1 MTFGIMNNVS
11 YRIVEENLRV
21 AMRCYA
27 RVNHRGEARD
37 YPGLAVSSCGINCA
51 VFNSALLSG
60 PARNGEFERLVA
72 LAGLHFR
79 QRKLGWTFW
88 LCDDL
93 VPAPMQ
99 KQARLLFRDSGMSLI
114 AQPPGMIADQLNP
127 PRRHLPDIDIQQVHD
142 ATTRIDFAHLSS
154 VIFSLP
160 FETSSHIYGSPELWQ
175 DPMTGWVGYVEGRA
189 VSLVTVVIGG
199 AALGV
204 YSVGTLPEYQGR
216 GYAEAMMRHALDC
229 AGRVSGIRQSVLQ
242 STAQGL
248 NLYTRMGYRVV
259 TRFGVY
265 LNEGNGLN

>member
-1 MTFGIMNNVS
+1 MNNVL
-11 YRIVEENLRV
+11 YRTVEENLRV

-27 RVNHRGEARD
+27 RVSARGEARD
-37 YPGLAVSSCGINCA
+37 YPGLAVASCGMNCA

-60 PARNGEFERLVA
+60 PARNGDFERLLA
-72 LAGLHFR
+72 LAALHFR
-79 QRKLGWTFW
+79 QRRLGWTFW

-93 VPAPMQ
+93 ITAPLQ
-99 KQARLLFRDSGMSLI
+99 KETRLLFRDSGMSLI
-114 AQPPGMIADQLNP
+114 AQPPGMIAEQLNP
-127 PRRHLPDIDIQQVHD
+127 PRRRPAAIEIRQVLD
-142 ATTRIDFAHLSS
+142 ATTRLDFAHLSS

-160 FETSSHIYGSPELWQ
+160 FETSRHIYGAPDLWQ
-175 DPMTGWVGYVEGRA
+175 DPMTGYVGYVDGRA

-199 AALGV
+199 GAAGV
-204 YSVGTLPEYQGR
+204 YSVGTLPECQGR
-216 GYAEAMMRHALDC
+216 GYAETMMRHALREASD
-229 AGRVSGIRQSVLQ
+229 STGIQLSVLQ

>member
-1 MTFGIMNNVS
+1 MTFGIMNNVL
-11 YRIVEENLRV
+11 YRTVEENLRV

-27 RVNHRGEARD
+27 RVNDRGEARD
-37 YPGLAVSSCGINCA
+37 YPGLTVASCGLNCA

-60 PARNGEFERLVA
+60 PAGNGEFERLLV
-72 LAGLHFR
+72 LAGVHFR

-93 VPAPMQ
+93 VPATMQ

-114 AQPPGMIADQLNP
+114 AQPPGMIAEQLNP
-127 PRRHLPDIDIQQVHD
+127 PRRRLPAIDIRQVHD
-142 ATTRIDFAHLSS
+142 ATTRLDFAHLSS

-160 FETSSHIYGSPELWQ
+160 FETSSHIYGSIQLWQ
-175 DPMTGWVGYVEGRA
+175 DPMTGWVGYVDGRA

-199 AALGV
+199 GALGV

-216 GYAEAMMRHALDC
+216 GYAETMMRHALRH
-229 AGRVSGIRQSVLQ
+229 AREVSGVESSVLQ